1 MIVSKVVTSKPHP
14 PPATDPVARI
24 AQLEAELAQERR
36 VSHALREVGTAVGSV
51 VDLDQILELILA
63 KVREVLEA
71 DRATLFLLDEGRR
84 ELVSRITTGDGVRTL
99 RVKLGRGIAGLV
111 AKNGRPVRIPD
122 AYEDARFLRE
132 SDELTGYR
140 TRAVLAAPLK
150 NHLGRIV
157 GVIQALNKQGDGEF
171 SAEDEALLTALATQA
186 AVTIDNSRLYLSAL
200 HKNMQLVETK
210 EQLERRVRD
219 LELLFDLESSMAR
232 AATLEGVLHA
242 ALEQATSACDAGAGA
257 VLLPDEE
264 TEASAAYFY
273 EDQHEDRAP
282 APLKRL
288 MMSPGEGFLG
298 SIMITG
304 RAARENDINFDR
316 EGAGRTDRAV
326 GQQTASALGS
336 PLEGQDGR
344 RLGAI
349 ALYNKGGGR
358 PFSDEDL
365 SLLRLVAANV
375 STAVQLH
382 RSRTSQERAKRL
394 TAIGQL
400 LSGVI
405 HDLKTPLAVISGYL
419 QLMATTADEEERR
432 GFSALVQRQF
442 EQIRQMQRE
451 VLEFARGEK
460 SVLVRRVYLQPFM
473 RNVEQSVRPLVD
485 GRPVTLAVRS
495 DDPGTARFDEGK
507 MARALDN
514 LARNALDAMGER
526 GGELTMRASREGDE
540 IVFAVS
546 DNGPGIPDTIRGRLF
561 ESFVTSGKKGGTGL
575 GLAIVK
581 KIITEEHG
589 GRVEVETSASGTTFR
604 LFLPQATASQEPDRG

>member
-1 MIVSKVVTSKPHP
+1 MIVSAAVTSKPYP

-36 VSHALREVGTAVGSV
+36 ASRALREVGTAVGSV
-51 VDLDQILELILA
+51 SDLDQVLELILA
-63 KVREVLEA
+63 KVREVLDA

-84 ELVSRITTGDGVRTL
+84 ELVGRVTTGEGVRML
-99 RVKLGRGIAGLV
+99 RVKVGRGIAGLV
-111 AKNGRPVRIPD
+111 ARSGRPLRIRD
-122 AYEDARFLRE
+122 AYADPRFLRE

-171 SAEDEALLTALATQA
+171 SAEDEGLLTALATQA
-186 AVTIDNSRLYLSAL
+186 AITIDNSRLYLSAVQ
-200 HKNMQLVETK
+200 KNMQLGETK

-219 LELLFDLESSMAR
+219 LELLFELESAMGR
-232 AATLEGVLHA
+232 AATLEGLLHA
-242 ALEQATSACDAGAGA
+242 ALEQASQACDAASGA

-264 TEASAAYFY
+264 TEASAAYF
-273 EDQHEDRAP
+273 HERGTE
-282 APLKRL
+282 APLRRL

-298 SIMITG
+298 SVMLSG
-304 RAARENDINFDR
+304 RAAREGDIPFDR
-316 EGAGRTDRAV
+316 DGASRTDRAV
-326 GQQTASALGS
+326 GQQTTSALGA

-349 ALYNKGGGR
+349 ALYNKGAGR

-382 RSRTSQERAKRL
+382 RSRTTREREKRL
-394 TAIGQL
+394 TTIGQL

-405 HDLKTPLAVISGYL
+405 HDLKTPLAVISGYM
-419 QLMATTADEEERR
+419 QLMAGANDEDERR
-432 GFSALVQRQF
+432 GYAALVQRQF

-451 VLEFARGEK
+451 VLEYARGEK
-460 SVLVRRVYLQPFM
+460 SVLARRVYLQPFL
-473 RNVEQSVRPLVD
+473 RNVEQSIKPLVE
-485 GRPVTLAVRS
+485 GRPVALSVRS
-495 DDPGTARFDEGK
+495 EDPGTARFDEGK

-514 LARNALDAMGER
+514 LARNALDAMGDG
-526 GGELTMRASREGDE
+526 GGELVVRAYREGDA
-540 IVFAVS
+540 IVFSVG
-546 DNGPGIPDTIRGRLF
+546 DTGPGIPDAIRGRLF

-581 KIITEEHG
+581 KIVSEEHG
-589 GRVEVETSASGTTFR
+589 GRVEVDTSSRGTTMR
-604 LFLPQATASQEPDRG
+604 LFLPQAAAAPPDAG

>member
-1 MIVSKVVTSKPHP
+1 MVVSRVVTSKPQAAQ
-14 PPATDPVARI
+14 ATDPVARI

-36 VSHALREVGTAVGSV
+36 TSRALREVGTAVGSV
-51 VDLDQILELILA
+51 SDLDQVLELILT

-71 DRATLFLLDEGRR
+71 DRATLFLLDEARR
-84 ELVSRITTGDGVRTL
+84 ELVSRVTTGGVVRTL
-99 RVKLGRGIAGLV
+99 RVKVGRGIAGTV
-111 AKNGRPVRIPD
+111 ARTGRPLRIPD
-122 AYEDARFLRE
+122 AYEDARFSRE
-132 SDELTGYR
+132 NDELTGYH

-171 SAEDEALLTALATQA
+171 SSEDESLLTALATQA
-186 AVTIDNSRLYLSAL
+186 AVTIDNSRLYLSAVQ
-200 HKNMQLVETK
+200 KNMQLVETK

-232 AATLEGVLHA
+232 AVTLDGMLRA
-242 ALEQATSACDAGAGA
+242 ALEQATQACDATSGA

-273 EDQHEDRAP
+273 EGGVATP
-282 APLKRL
+282 ALRRL

-298 SIMITG
+298 SVMLAG
-304 RAARENDINFDR
+304 RAARESDIPFDR

-326 GQQTASALGS
+326 GQQTESAVGA

-349 ALYNKGGGR
+349 ALYNKGHNR

-382 RSRTSQERAKRL
+382 RSRSTQERAKRL

-405 HDLKTPLAVISGYL
+405 HDLKTPLAVISGYM
-419 QLMATTADEEERR
+419 QLMAASSDEAERQ
-432 GFSALVQRQF
+432 GYAALVRRQF
-442 EQIRQMQRE
+442 EQVRQMQRE
-451 VLEFARGEK
+451 VLEFARGER
-460 SVLVRRVYLQPFM
+460 SVLVRRIYLQPFM
-473 RNVEQSVRPLVD
+473 RDIERTIRPLLD
-485 GRPVTLAVRS
+485 GRPVDLIVRS

-514 LARNALDAMGER
+514 LVRNALDAMGDR
-526 GGELTMRASREGDE
+526 GGELTVLARREGEDL
-540 IVFAVS
+540 VFDVG
-546 DNGPGIPDTIRGRLF
+546 DNGPGIPDAIRGRLF

-581 KIITEEHG
+581 KIVAEEHG
-589 GRVEVETSASGTTFR
+589 GRVEVKTGATGTTFR
-604 LFLPQATASQEPDRG
+604 LYLPQPPGPDTAHEGN

>member
-1 MIVSKVVTSKPHP
+1 MIVSNAVTSKPQSA
-14 PPATDPVARI
+14 PAADPVARI

-36 VSHALREVGTAVGSV
+36 VSRALREVGTAVGSV
-51 VDLDQILELILA
+51 VDLDQILELILT
-63 KVREVLEA
+63 KVREVLGA

-84 ELVSRITTGDGVRTL
+84 ELVSRVTTGEGVRTL
-99 RVKLGRGIAGLV
+99 RIKVGRGIAGSV
-111 AKNGRPVRIPD
+111 ARSGRPLRIAD
-122 AYEDARFLRE
+122 AHQDPRFLRE

-171 SAEDEALLTALATQA
+171 SAEDEGLLTALATQA

-200 HKNMQLVETK
+200 QKNMQLVETK

-219 LELLFDLESSMAR
+219 LELLFELESSMAR

-242 ALEQATSACDAGAGA
+242 ALAQATHACDAGSGA

-273 EDQHEDRAP
+273 EAAAGQ

-298 SIMITG
+298 SIMLSG
-304 RAARENDINFDR
+304 RAARESDIPFDR

-326 GQQTASALGS
+326 GQLTTSSLGA
-336 PLEGQDGR
+336 PLEGQDGQ

-349 ALYNKGGGR
+349 ALYNKAEGQA
-358 PFSDEDL
+358 FSDEDV

-394 TAIGQL
+394 TTIGQL

-405 HDLKTPLAVISGYL
+405 HDLKTPLAVISGYM
-419 QLMATTADEEERR
+419 QLMAGVADEAERQ
-432 GFSALVQRQF
+432 GYASLVQRQF

-460 SVLVRRVYLQPFM
+460 SALVRRVYLQPFM
-473 RNVEQSVRPLVD
+473 RNVEQSARPLVGD
-485 GRPVTLAVRS
+485 RPVALAVRS

-514 LARNALDAMGER
+514 LARNALDAMADR
-526 GGELTMRASREGDE
+526 GGELTVRAYRDGDDL
-540 IVFAVS
+540 VFAVA
-546 DNGPGIPDTIRGRLF
+546 DTGPGIPDAIRGRLF

-581 KIITEEHG
+581 KIVTEEHG
-589 GRVEVETSASGTTFR
+589 GRVEVETSAQGTTFR
-604 LFLPQATASQEPDRG
+604 LFLPQTSPAPDGG

>member
-1 MIVSKVVTSKPHP
+1 MIVSKAVTLKPF
-14 PPATDPVARI
+14 PAPHTDPVARI

-36 VSHALREVGTAVGSV
+36 TSRALREVSTAVGSV

-71 DRATLFLLDEGRR
+71 DRATLFLLDEARR
-84 ELVSRITTGDGVRTL
+84 ELVSRVGANEGVRTV
-99 RVKLGRGIAGLV
+99 RVKVGRGVAGLV
-111 AKNGRPVRIPD
+111 ARTGRPVRIRD
-122 AYEDARFLRE
+122 AYQDKRFE
-132 SDELTGYR
+132 PEWDELTGYR
-140 TRAVLAAPLK
+140 TCSVLAAPLK

-157 GVIQALNKQGDGEF
+157 GVIEALNKQGDGEF
-171 SAEDEALLTALATQA
+171 TAEDEGLLTALATQA

-200 HKNMQLVETK
+200 QKNMQLVETK

-219 LELLFDLESSMAR
+219 LELLFELESSMAR
-232 AATLEGVLHA
+232 AATLEGLLLA
-242 ALEQATSACDAGAGA
+242 ALEQATHACDAGSGA

-273 EDQHEDRAP
+273 EGAP
-282 APLKRL
+282 GSPLRRL

-298 SIMITG
+298 SVMLTG
-304 RAARENDINFDR
+304 RAARQSEIPYDR
-316 EGAGRTDRAV
+316 EGATRTDRAV
-326 GQQTASALGS
+326 GQRTTSALGA

-349 ALYNKGGGR
+349 ALYNKAGGR
-358 PFSDEDL
+358 PFSAEDL

-382 RSRTSQERAKRL
+382 RSRTSHERASRL

-405 HDLKTPLAVISGYL
+405 HDLKTPLAVISGYM
-419 QLMATTADEEERR
+419 QLMAGTADEAERR
-432 GFSALVQRQF
+432 GYAELVQRQF

-460 SVLVRRVYLQPFM
+460 SVLVRRVYLRPFL
-473 RNVEQSVRPLVD
+473 RDVERSIRPLLG
-485 GRPVTLAVRS
+485 GRPVALTVRS
-495 DDPGTARFDEGK
+495 DDPGAARFDEGK

-526 GGELTMRASREGDE
+526 GGDLVVRAYRDGDE
-540 IVFAVS
+540 LVFAVG
-546 DNGPGIPDTIRGRLF
+546 DTGPGIPDVIKGRLF
-561 ESFVTSGKKGGTGL
+561 DSFVTSGKKGGTGL

-581 KIITEEHG
+581 KIVTEEHG
-589 GRVEVETSASGTTFR
+589 GRVEVETSPHGTTFR
-604 LFLPQATASQEPDRG
+604 LFLPQGAADAAGPASAP

>member
-1 MIVSKVVTSKPHP
+1 MIVSMAVTSKPHP

-71 DRATLFLLDEGRR
+71 DRATLFLLDEARR
-84 ELVSRITTGDGVRTL
+84 ELVSRVTTGDGVRTL

-111 AKNGRPVRIPD
+111 AKTGRPVRIGD

-200 HKNMQLVETK
+200 QKNMQLVETK

-232 AATLEGVLHA
+232 AGTLEGVLHA
-242 ALEQATSACDAGAGA
+242 ALAQATQACDAGAGA

-264 TEASAAYFY
+264 TEASAAYFF
-273 EDQHEDRAP
+273 EAQGGT

-298 SIMITG
+298 SIMLTG
-304 RAARENDINFDR
+304 RAAREADVAFDR

-326 GQQTASALGS
+326 GQQTVSALGA

-382 RSRTSQERAKRL
+382 RSRTTQERAKRL

-419 QLMATTADEEERR
+419 QLMATTADEAERR
-432 GFSALVQRQF
+432 GYAALVQRQF
-442 EQIRQMQRE
+442 DQIRQMQRE

-485 GRPVTLAVRS
+485 GRPVALAVRS

-514 LARNALDAMGER
+514 LARNALDAMGDR
-526 GGELTMRASREGDE
+526 GGELCLRAYRDDDHV
-540 IVFAVS
+540 VFAVS
-546 DNGPGIPDTIRGRLF
+546 DTGPGIPHAIRGRLF

-589 GRVEVETSASGTTFR
+589 GRVEVETGASGTTFR
-604 LFLPQATASQEPDRG
+604 LFLPQAAANAQADGA